1 MTLAKLSLSNKT
13 KISCL
18 FLTNFEFTAV
28 RFVAMLKQIP
38 TFGIC
43 DIDTARFPSNDL
55 AVYKLNN
62 FIHSSKGLVFP
73 HRHSFYQVLYI
84 TEGTGTHVIDFNGY
98 QIEPGSMF
106 FLAPGQI
113 HEWIFDDATD
123 GIIVNFSE
131 SFFSTFLANP
141 HYIKDFTFFIGNGTH
156 SFVDMRG
163 DELLITG
170 LLKNIITE
178 YNSADPS
185 RFDVIRFQLLHLFTI
200 VNRKLSP
207 ASEPTT
213 GQNYITQIRNFEKK
227 IEQFYLTK
235 RLPKEYAELL
245 FITPNHLNA
254 ICKQIKGVSAG
265 QMIRDRV
272 QLEAKRLLV
281 NANNNISEIS
291 TLLNF
296 ENNSYFSRFFKQ
308 HEGISPEEFRK
319 NNRKSPFSVKSTIDS
334 IKR

>member
-1 MTLAKLSLSNKT
+1 
-13 KISCL
+13 
-18 FLTNFEFTAV
+18 
-28 RFVAMLKQIP
+28 MLKQIP

-43 DIDTARFPSNDL
+43 DVDTARFPPNDL
-55 AVYKLNN
+55 AIYKLND
-62 FIHSSKGLVFP
+62 FIHNNKGLVFP

-84 TEGTGTHVIDFNGY
+84 TEGSGTHVIDFNAY
-98 QIEPGSMF
+98 QIERGSMF

-123 GIIVNFSE
+123 GIIINFSE

-141 HYIKDFTFFIGNGTH
+141 HYIKDFTFFIGNGTY
-156 SFVDMRG
+156 SFMDMRG
-163 DELLITG
+163 DELFITD
-170 LLKNIITE
+170 LLKNITAE
-178 YNSADPS
+178 YSSTDPS

-207 ASEPTT
+207 PFEPKT
-213 GQNYITQIRNFEKK
+213 GQNYIIQVRNFEKK

-235 RLPKEYAELL
+235 RLPKEYAAML

-254 ICKQIKGVSAG
+254 ICKQIKGISAG
-265 QMIRDRV
+265 QMIRDRI

-281 NANNNISEIS
+281 NADNNISEIS

-308 HEGISPEEFRK
+308 YEGISPEEFKK
-319 NNRKSPFSVKSTIDS
+319 NNKQSQFSVKSVIDS